1 MIRINLLSTGPKGRP
16 AKPQYDVRAQVL
28 LGVGLLVITL
38 SACWWYS
45 ASLDDEIVAR
55 QTEKADKEKQVAQL
69 KEQVKQVADFEARK
83 KQLEDKNRI
92 IDQLEKSRVGPVK
105 VMDHVSQSLEPL
117 KIWLV
122 RVGVTGQSIDL
133 EGRALT
139 NDDVV
144 EFVNN
149 LRRTD
154 YFTDINL
161 QESRAAVESQVS
173 LFQFKLGFR
182 LKG

>member
-1 MIRINLLSTGPKGRP
+1 MIRINLLSAGPKGRQ

-45 ASLDDEIVAR
+45 VSLDEEIAAR
-55 QTEKADKEKQVAQL
+55 QTEKSEKEKQVAQL
-69 KEQVKQVADFEARK
+69 KEQVKQVSDFEQRK

-105 VMDHVSQSLEPL
+105 VMDHVSHSLEPL
-117 KIWLV
+117 KLWLV
-122 RVGVTGQSIDL
+122 RVGVAGQNIEV

-154 YFTDINL
+154 YFSDINL
-161 QESRAAVESQVS
+161 Q
-173 LFQFKLGFR
+173 
-182 LKG
+182 

>member
-1 MIRINLLSTGPKGRP
+1 MIRINLLSSGPKGRP

-28 LGVGLLVITL
+28 LGVGLVVITL
-38 SACWWYS
+38 AGCWWY
-45 ASLDDEIVAR
+45 ADSLDNELVAR
-55 QTEKADKEKQVAQL
+55 QTEKDEKTKQVAQL
-69 KEQVKQVADFEARK
+69 KEQVKQVSDFEAKK

-117 KIWLV
+117 KLWLV
-122 RVGVTGQSIDL
+122 KVGVSGQSIDL
-133 EGRALT
+133 EGRALS

-161 QESRAAVESQVS
+161 QESRAALESQVS
-173 LFQFKLGFR
+173 VYQFKLGFR
-182 LKG
+182 IKG

>member
-1 MIRINLLSTGPKGRP
+1 MIRINLLSSGPKGRP

-28 LGVGLLVITL
+28 LGAGLLVVTV
-38 SACWWYS
+38 SGCWWYS
-45 ASLDDEIVAR
+45 DSLDAEIAAR
-55 QTEKADKEKQVAQL
+55 QAEKEDKTKQVAQL
-69 KEQVKQVADFEARK
+69 KEQVKQVSDFEQRK
-83 KQLEDKNRI
+83 KLLEDKNRI

-105 VMDHVSQSLEPL
+105 VLDYVSQSLEPL
-117 KIWLV
+117 KLWLV
-122 RVGVTGQSIDL
+122 RVGVNGQNIDL

-161 QESRAAVESQVS
+161 QESRAALESQISVY
-173 LFQFKLGFR
+173 QFKLGLR